1 MSASQLAELSKAE
14 LLLIGRWIST
24 LCYYVLI
31 TGLMV
36 LIVRIMRVVSAIGFA
51 VELDEETYMATPLT
65 RAITN
70 PALEGGMKSW

>member
-1 MSASQLAELSKAE
+1 M
-14 LLLIGRWIST
+14 I
-24 LCYYVLI
+24 
-31 TGLMV
+31 